1 MSNKPTNSELIL
13 GIPINKYE
21 LQKDHVVL
29 YSDNQLIGSI
39 PFLIL
44 GDDTLMYDKN
54 ESNLNRLR
62 WDLIY
67 IRNKVK
73 IDNRIKHLFGTDEIE
88 ITLGTFRKLYVKQLF
103 DNTLKQVDCHYYE
116 KEWQIKVEQ

>member
-29 YSDNQLIGSI
+29 YSDNQHIGSI
-39 PFLIL
+39 PFFKL
-44 GDDTLMYDKN
+44 GDDTLMYDKD
-54 ESNLNRLR
+54 ESNLNRLK

-67 IRNKVK
+67 LRYKEK
-73 IDNRIKHLFGTDEIE
+73 IDNRLKELFETDELE
-88 ITLGTFRKLYVKQLF
+88 ITLGTFRKLYVKQLL
-103 DNTLKQVDCHYYE
+103 DNTVKRVDCHYYE
-116 KEWQIKVEQ
+116 KEWHIRII

>member
-1 MSNKPTNSELIL
+1 MINKPTNSELIL

-39 PFLIL
+39 PFLKL
-44 GDDTLMYDKN
+44 GDDTFMYDKD

-67 IRNKVK
+67 IRNKEK
-73 IDNRIKHLFGTDEIE
+73 IDNKIKELFSTDTLE
-88 ITLGTFRKLYVKQLF
+88 ITLGTFKKLYVKQLL
-103 DNTLKQVDCHYYE
+103 DNTEKRVDCHYYE
-116 KEWQIKVEQ
+116 KEWHITIV